1 MASHG
6 WFSLSASC
14 TIARETELEVSQN
27 GVAGVGL
34 PSGRGES
41 YTLSYTGKCKVLL
54 AFSLYGVGNVG
65 FFRKL
70 FFRRDRGNVA
80 QQPAYFPKR
89 F

>member
-54 AFSLYGVGNVG
+54 AFS
-65 FFRKL
+65 
-70 FFRRDRGNVA
+70 
-80 QQPAYFPKR
+80 
-89 F
+89 